1 MALGLRLRRIAPFV
15 ALGLVVPVLWSLIVV
30 GLPDDRLATVEDRLV
45 VETLPGPEVRRFSDD
60 EPVLNITVRAIDQ
73 APVGSQVQTGDT
85 LEVVL
90 PPEATGRDDVLTS
103 DEPLSLALV
112 PAERLGGPNGS
123 ATWEGYRLTDAKAG
137 WTWAL
142 QDRALLGALVLTL
155 PSVGGALLVGYALGL
170 PRSVRQP
177 IADID
182 APPAVAGLLLGVFLG
197 GVMATGGTGTNT
209 ILPRVSAGVP
219 LPGALGFALLAM
231 AAVGA
236 LWKRPLVMPNGGR
249 TATVG
254 GLALLVS
261 IPVALLFLWQG
272 RLATDRLLLD
282 EIQLTAAVGAIAV
295 LTVAGTRWLRLRWA
309 RLAAGLLVLIPPG
322 FLLVTSPIFLAV
334 SLPVAIV
341 GLAGARDLFGP
352 ALVASKG

>member
-1 MALGLRLRRIAPFV
+1 M
-15 ALGLVVPVLWSLIVV
+15 ALGLVVPVLWSLVVV
-30 GLPDDRLATVEDRLV
+30 GLHDDRLATVEDRLV
-45 VETLPGPEVRRFSDD
+45 VEGLPGPEVRRFSDD
-60 EPVLNITVRAIDQ
+60 EPVLNVTVRAIEQ
-73 APVGSQVQTGDT
+73 APEGSNVSTGDT
-85 LEVVL
+85 LQVVL
-90 PPEATGRDDVLTS
+90 PSEATGRHDVSTS
-103 DEPLSLALV
+103 DEPLWLALV

-142 QDRALLGALVLTL
+142 QDQALVGALILAL

-170 PRSVRQP
+170 PRGIRALIP
-177 IADID
+177 DID
-182 APPAVAGLLLGVFLG
+182 APPAVAGVLLGVFLG
-197 GVMATGGTGTNT
+197 GVMATGGTGTNA
-209 ILPRVSAGVP
+209 ILPRASAGVP

-236 LWKRPLVMPNGGR
+236 LWKRPRVLPNGGR

-261 IPVALLFLWQG
+261 IPVALLLLWEG
-272 RLATDRLLLD
+272 RLAPERLLLD
-282 EIQLTAAVGAIAV
+282 EIQLTAAVGAISV
-295 LTVAGTRWLRLRWA
+295 LTVAGTRWLKLRWA
-309 RLAAGLLVLIPPG
+309 RLAAGLLLLVPSG

-352 ALVASKG
+352 ALVASEG